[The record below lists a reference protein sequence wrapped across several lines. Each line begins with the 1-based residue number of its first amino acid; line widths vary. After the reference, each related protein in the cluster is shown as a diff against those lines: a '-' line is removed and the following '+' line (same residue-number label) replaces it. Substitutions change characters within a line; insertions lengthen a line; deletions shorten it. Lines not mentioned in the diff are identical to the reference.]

1 MDEGVGKALR
11 EARERRKLGLSEVE
25 EATKIRSRFLRA
37 LENEEWQRLPGDAY
51 ARSFIRTYA
60 DFLGLDGGA
69 MAERQRRLSGALRPS
84 EQVPRPEPARAHPS
98 LRGGGRRVSYGVAGL
113 AAVAVAAAIVLALS
127 SGDGGSSSTNGSAA
141 PPPGGE
147 RVDEGAAASPPHR
160 PAGLSL
166 RLTATAEVWVCL
178 LDAKGEALVDGQV
191 LNAGSI
197 EGPFQSD
204 SFTVSLGNGEVDM
217 TVDGQQASIPRTP
230 SPIGFTI
237 GRGGSMRELTE
248 GERPTC
254 T

>member
-25 EATKIRSRFLRA
+25 EATKIRSRFLGA
-37 LENEEWQRLPGDAY
+37 LEDEEWQRLPGDAY

-60 DFLGLDGGA
+60 DFLGLDGEA

-84 EQVPRPEPARAHPS
+84 EQVPRPEPIPGQPVPR
-98 LRGGGRRVSYGVAGL
+98 GRRQGASYAVAGL
-113 AAVAVAAAIVLALS
+113 AAVAVVAAIVLALS
-127 SGDGGSSSTNGSAA
+127 GGDGGSSSTNGSAA
-141 PPPGGE
+141 PRPGGE
-147 RVDEGAAASPPHR
+147 RVEGGTAASPPPP

-178 LDAKGEALVDGQV
+178 LDAKGETLVDGQV
-191 LNAGSI
+191 LDAGST
-197 EGPFQSD
+197 EGPFRSD